1 MASKNPS
8 TLISLPVRWTGG
20 AFTVTVADDYVGA
33 TRPVTVIP
41 SGTLWTRTYL
51 APTTG
56 GTAEATPTDLL
67 RYIQTALN
75 AATGGANPWT
85 VALQTSGLVRISY
98 AGASAATITWGASTA
113 VRNALGFASNISVGA
128 AGALPQTAEHHPA
141 FCWFIH
147 TLEGDKGNQAE
158 PSMLIGAMAPTGQ
171 EVVWSEGKQLVRRT
185 AKAKFTPST
194 EAIRGTLSRYGTPY
208 WPPEDEP
215 TRYTDPTLVPES
227 VASTGWTVHE
237 TLSVVPGTRLA
248 YAPYTLQTLIAG
260 GSTRYHVGAIPSDS
274 VKSMGTRAELTIPA
288 YTSLVDVPSFDLTFT
303 TTETR

>member
-1 MASKNPS
+1 MKKPT

-20 AFTVTVADDYVGA
+20 AFTVTVADNYVGA

-67 RYIQTALN
+67 RYVQTQLN

-85 VALQTSGLVRISY
+85 VALQDTGLVRISY
-98 AGASAATITWGASTA
+98 GGAGAATITWGASTA
-113 VRNALGFASNISVGA
+113 LRNALGFASNISVGA
-128 AGALPQTAEHHPA
+128 AGATPQTAEHHPA

-147 TLEGDKGNQAE
+147 TLDGDKGNQAE
-158 PSMLIGAMAPTGQ
+158 PSMLVGAMLSTGQ
-171 EVVWSEGKQLVRRT
+171 EVVWTEGKQLVRRT
-185 AKAKFTPST
+185 ARAKFTPST
-194 EAIRGTLSRYGTPY
+194 EVVRAALSRYGTPY

-215 TRYTDPTLVPES
+215 TRWTDPTLVPES

-237 TLSVVPGTRLA
+237 TLSVAPGTRLA
-248 YAPYTLQTLIAG
+248 YAPYTLQSLIAA
-260 GSTRYHVGAIPSDS
+260 STTRYHVGTIPSES
-274 VKSMGTRAELTIPA
+274 VRAMTSRAELTIPS
-288 YTSLVDVPSFDLTFT
+288 YTSLVDVPSFDLTMT